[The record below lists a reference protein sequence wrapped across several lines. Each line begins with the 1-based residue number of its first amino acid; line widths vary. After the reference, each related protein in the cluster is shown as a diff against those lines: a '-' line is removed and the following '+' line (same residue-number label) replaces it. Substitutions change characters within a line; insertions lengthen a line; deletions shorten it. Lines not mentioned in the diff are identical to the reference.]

1 MKNRWAVPVVSMLTL
16 VGLLAVVR
24 AQQPTINRVVLQRG
38 DLSTPGREAVM
49 ARGEFPVSGAT
60 GLHTHP
66 GEEITYLLEG
76 TLRLEVEGQPPRTLK
91 AGDVFMIPA
100 GKVHGATNIG
110 NGGATA
116 IVTYVVEK
124 GKPLT
129 TPATPAP

>member
-1 MKNRWAVPVVSMLTL
+1 MKSRGVVPVLSAFAL
-16 VGLLAVVR
+16 VGLLAVVW

-49 ARGEFPVSGAT
+49 ARGEFPVSGTT

-100 GKVHGATNIG
+100 GKVHGATNTG
-110 NGGATA
+110 TGGATA

-129 TPATPAP
+129 TPAP